1 MSAIGG
7 GGLGSAAWTVAVVGP
22 GGVGGLVGA
31 VLARAGNRV
40 VYVAT
45 PETAA
50 ALNSGGMHLRSAQ
63 FGEIDGPATAVTRL
77 DTPVDACLIATK
89 ATALDPALAGVPA
102 AVLGDGLVLPLLN
115 GTEHMTVLRRWY
127 PAENV
132 VAGAIRVE
140 STRVAVGQIEHT
152 SPFSWID
159 VASATAPPPR
169 VAAIA
174 DRLRAAGFEVRVRD
188 DETTLLWDKLAFL
201 APLALLTTHAGA
213 PAGQVRDRRRTDLE
227 AVVDEVTAVAI
238 ACGARVDAAGIL
250 AMFDQLPPA
259 TKSSMLRDT
268 EAGRPTELDAI
279 GGAVLR
285 AARATGVDTPVTSRL
300 VAEIG
305 ARRALFRHSAGDL
318 P

>member
-1 MSAIGG
+1 MDTAT
-7 GGLGSAAWTVAVVGP
+7 WTVAVVGP
-22 GGVGGLVGA
+22 GGVGGLIGA

-45 PETAA
+45 PSTAA
-50 ALNSGGMHLRSAQ
+50 ALDADGLHLRSAQ

-77 DTPVDACLIATK
+77 DAPVDACVFATK
-89 ATALDPALAGVPA
+89 ATALHAALPGVPA
-102 AVLGDGLVLPLLN
+102 AALGDGLVLPLLN
-115 GTEHMTVLRRWY
+115 GVEHMTVLRHRY
-127 PAENV
+127 PAEQV

-140 STRVAVGQIEHT
+140 STRVAAGRIEHT

-159 VASATAPPPR
+159 LASATAPPSR
-169 VAAIA
+169 VAALA

-201 APLALLTTHAGA
+201 APLALLTTHAGTA
-213 PAGQVRDRRRTDLE
+213 VGEVRDRRRADLD
-227 AVVDEVTAVAI
+227 AVVDEVTAVAT
-238 ACGARVDAAGIL
+238 ACGAPVDVAGIR
-250 AMFDQLPPA
+250 AMFDRLPPA
-259 TKSSMLRDT
+259 TKSSMLRDV

-285 AARATGVDTPVTSRL
+285 AARAAGVDTPVTGRL

-305 ARRALFRHSAGDL
+305 ARTRAAGAA